1 MSINSCFYSGGI
13 LTPSR
18 AVKALET
25 KLRMY
30 HECMRSMTSCVL
42 DRECVYVHLSYRVGT
57 QRAHMQARVS
67 VQVLMC
73 HMLLFDKIRGEGK

>member
-1 MSINSCFYSGGI
+1 MPINSCFYSGGI
-13 LTPSR
+13 LTPRR

-57 QRAHMQARVS
+57 QRARVS

>member
-1 MSINSCFYSGGI
+1 
-13 LTPSR
+13 
-18 AVKALET
+18 
-25 KLRMY
+25 
-30 HECMRSMTSCVL
+30 MTSCML